1 MSTVSVCDATIGV
14 IYHNTVKCKDF
25 EVFPFL
31 CSLFLGFH
39 WETWN
44 KEICLAGNIMIFEIV
59 YFIIYQM

>member
-14 IYHNTVKCKDF
+14 IYHNTVICKDF

-44 KEICLAGNIMIFEIV
+44 KEICLAGIMIFEIV